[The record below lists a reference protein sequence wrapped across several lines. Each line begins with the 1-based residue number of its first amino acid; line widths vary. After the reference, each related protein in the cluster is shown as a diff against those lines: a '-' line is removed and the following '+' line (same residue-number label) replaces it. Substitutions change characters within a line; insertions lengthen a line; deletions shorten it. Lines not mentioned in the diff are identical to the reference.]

1 MKPTTAHPNL
11 TDSPDRLAQQLTRAC
26 ELTRAEA
33 ADDYEATCVEPLSR
47 SVQETTHRT
56 GSPNT
61 LYLRV
66 HGEIG
71 EGEIVD
77 VPTDH

>member
-11 TDSPDRLAQQLTRAC
+11 TDLSDRFVQQLTRAC
-26 ELTRAEA
+26 DLTRAEV
-33 ADDYEATCVEPLSR
+33 ADESEATYAEPLSR
-47 SVQETTHRT
+47 SVHEMTHRT
-56 GSPNT
+56 GLPDT
-61 LYLRV
+61 PYLRV

-71 EGEIVD
+71 VDEIVD